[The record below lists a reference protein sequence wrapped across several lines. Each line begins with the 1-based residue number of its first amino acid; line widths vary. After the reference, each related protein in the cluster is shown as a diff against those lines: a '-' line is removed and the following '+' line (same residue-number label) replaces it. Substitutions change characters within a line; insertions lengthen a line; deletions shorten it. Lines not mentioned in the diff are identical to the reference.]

1 MRTVYREKKYTC
13 GEYLDVY
20 IYPVFETGKPGGGK
34 RAKKKPSTKAQKKL
48 NQKHREEKLVRLL
61 HANFTPED
69 LEIHL
74 TYGGE
79 QPGSDE
85 EAARNLRNYIRRI
98 QRLRKKTGLPPLK
111 YIAVTERGKRGGRY
125 HHHITVNGGID
136 RDTLESMWE
145 YGYAN
150 SRRLQFTEDGLA
162 GLGNY
167 IVKSPV
173 GGKAWTA
180 SKNLTDPE
188 PRTRD
193 GRISGSKVRELAK
206 SLESGEK
213 FAKFESL
220 YPGYLMSAA
229 EAFHNDVNGGCY
241 LVARFY
247 RKDGMMICCLSRTHT
262 CLHWVLR
269 RGRRSAGEK
278 GRWTGWG
285 KPWKKCLCRTRF

>member
-13 GEYLDVY
+13 GEYLDVF
-20 IYPVFETGKPGGGK
+20 IYPVFETGKHRGGK
-34 RAKKKPSTKAQKKL
+34 REKRKPSTEAQKKL
-48 NQKHREEKLVRLL
+48 NQRHREEKLVRLL
-61 HANFTPED
+61 RANFTPED

-74 TYGGE
+74 TYRGK
-79 QPGSDE
+79 QPESDE
-85 EAARNLRNYIRRI
+85 EAARNQRNYIRRI
-98 QRLRKKTGLPPLK
+98 QRLRKKMGLPPLK

-167 IVKSPV
+167 IVKSPA
-173 GGKAWTA
+173 GKKAWTA
-180 SKNLTDPE
+180 SKNLVDPE
-188 PRTRD
+188 PVTRD
-193 GRISGSKVRELAK
+193 GRISGRKAWELAK

-213 FAKFESL
+213 FAKFERL
-220 YPGYLMSAA
+220 YPGYLLSGA

-247 RKDGMMICCLSRTHT
+247 REDGKFIRTKQKPK
-262 CLHWVLR
+262 R
-269 RGRRSAGEK
+269 KKREGR
-278 GRWTGWG
+278 
-285 KPWKKCLCRTRF
+285 KPKNE

>member
-13 GEYLDVY
+13 GEYLDVF
-20 IYPVFETGKPGGGK
+20 IYPVFQIGKHRGGK
-34 RAKKKPSTKAQKKL
+34 RSKRKPSTEAQKKL
-48 NQKHREEKLVRLL
+48 NQRHREEKLTRLL

-74 TYGGE
+74 THKI

-85 EAARNLRNYIRRI
+85 EAARLLRNYIRRI
-98 QRLRKKTGLPPLK
+98 QRLRKKMGLPPLK

-125 HHHITVNGGID
+125 HHHITINGGIN
-136 RDTLESMWE
+136 RDTLDSMWE
-145 YGYAN
+145 HGYAN

-162 GLGNY
+162 GLGHY

-173 GGKAWTA
+173 GGKAWSA
-180 SKNLTDPE
+180 SKNLVDPE

-193 GRISGSKVRELAK
+193 ERISGRKARELAENIK
-206 SLESGEK
+206 DNT
-213 FAKFESL
+213 KFEKL

-247 RKDGMMICCLSRTHT
+247 KKDGTFIRP
-262 CLHWVLR
+262 
-269 RGRRSAGEK
+269 
-278 GRWTGWG
+278 
-285 KPWKKCLCRTRF
+285 KPKQRN